1 MCWISKSFRKLE
13 YESGSVFSETVIDA
27 YIDMMLEF
35 YSQAQ
40 TIVWQD
46 VIELQFIERRKHRSS
61 AYPCYTAQTTVN
73 ELP

>member
-1 MCWISKSFRKLE
+1 MCWISKCFRKLE
-13 YESGSVFSETVIDA
+13 YESGSIFSETVIDA

-46 VIELQFIERRKHRSS
+46 VIELQFIE
-61 AYPCYTAQTTVN
+61 
-73 ELP
+73 